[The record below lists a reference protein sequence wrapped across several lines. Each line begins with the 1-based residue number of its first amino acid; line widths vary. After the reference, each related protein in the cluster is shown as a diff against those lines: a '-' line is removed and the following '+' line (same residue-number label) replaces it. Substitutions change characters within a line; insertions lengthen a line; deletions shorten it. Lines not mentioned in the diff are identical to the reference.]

1 MSIRLLELSRGAPGA
16 SIFPTVLYD
25 DASLV
30 LVDTGMPGFRDKIME
45 SIREAGLGD
54 RRLSAIILTH
64 EDIDHIGGLAQ
75 FLGDADEAGAARP
88 DVYAHEADRPT
99 IDGERPIAKAPEE
112 RLSMILGQ
120 VPEAVARQYRAI
132 LSPDSPSNVSH
143 VLEDGQT
150 LPFGGGV
157 TVIHTPGHT
166 AGHVSLYHHASRTLI
181 AGDAMIVSEG
191 QLVGPNP
198 GFTPDMDQA
207 LQSLSK
213 LAAFDIAQVICYHG
227 GLYAEDRVNERI
239 AEIAAQARR

>member
-1 MSIRLLELSRGAPGA
+1 MSIKMLELSRGAPGT

-25 DASLV
+25 ESSFV
-30 LVDTGMPGFRDKIME
+30 LIDTGLPGFREKITE
-45 SIREAGLGD
+45 AIREAGLEA

-64 EDIDHIGGLAQ
+64 EDIDHIGGLPQ

-88 DVYAHEADRPT
+88 DVYAHAADRPT

-112 RLSMILGQ
+112 RLNMILGQ
-120 VPEAVARQYRAI
+120 VPEAVAQQYRAI
-132 LSPDSPSNVSH
+132 ISPASPSNVSH
-143 VLEDGQT
+143 ELTDGQS

-191 QLVGPNP
+191 QLGGPNP
-198 GFTPDMDQA
+198 GFTPDYSLA
-207 LQSLSK
+207 LQSLRK
-213 LAAFDIAQVICYHG
+213 LAAYDIAQVICYHG
-227 GLYAEDRVNERI
+227 GLYVSDRVNERI
-239 AEIAAQARR
+239 AEIAAQAI